1 MNESTNFTTQ
11 DDHLNV
17 QFDELLKSNSAVPDG
32 EMRAHKRLR
41 YRLNEYGNRVL
52 ASGSKFLQATQE
64 ALSNIG
70 TALAGSIILLPLVI
84 VARGVSV
91 LSHGLLDLIKPLIL
105 STIRLF
111 FETLHA
117 VIAPVRTA
125 FGNFN
130 KYTLFPLLKR
140 IREDDAAALVA
151 FVVLIAM
158 AALVVFLLSV
168 LF

>member
-1 MNESTNFTTQ
+1 MNEYTTFTQ
-11 DDHLNV
+11 QEERQPV
-17 QFDELLKSNSAVPDG
+17 QMDELLQTNLEGAESDV
-32 EMRAHKRLR
+32 RAHKRLR
-41 YRLNEYGNRVL
+41 YRLTAYGNRVL
-52 ASGSKFLQATQE
+52 ASGSKFLQAAQE

-140 IREDDAAALVA
+140 IREDDAAAVVA
-151 FVVLIAM
+151 FLVLIALV
-158 AALVVFLLSV
+158 ALVVFLLSA
-168 LF
+168 LL